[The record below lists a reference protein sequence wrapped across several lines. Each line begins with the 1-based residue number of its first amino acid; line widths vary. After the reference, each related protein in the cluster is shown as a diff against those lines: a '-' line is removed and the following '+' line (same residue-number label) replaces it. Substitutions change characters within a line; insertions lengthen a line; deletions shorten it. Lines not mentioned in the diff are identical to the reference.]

1 MFRRVS
7 FEAEIALG
15 SLPLSI
21 ELAPSW
27 IFDSPSEGVSESGVS
42 LGARFGW
49 YILGDPLTGL
59 FLKAHFAYEHYKS
72 TLFGNLDSDNP
83 GGTPAAVC
91 NDDSEDG
98 TCSVTAKSAIV
109 GLMIGNSLVLPG
121 DGGFALTGGI
131 GIGVALAD
139 PIDQRVDCTEAD
151 AAAGECDRIV
161 TRTLYDKTGRI
172 QLLGSLSLGVTF

>member
-1 MFRRVS
+1 
-7 FEAEIALG
+7 
-15 SLPLSI
+15 
-21 ELAPSW
+21 
-27 IFDSPSEGVSESGVS
+27 
-42 LGARFGW
+42 
-49 YILGDPLTGL
+49 
-59 FLKAHFAYEHYKS
+59 
-72 TLFGNLDSDNP
+72 
-83 GGTPAAVC
+83 
-91 NDDSEDG
+91 
-98 TCSVTAKSAIV
+98 
-109 GLMIGNSLVLPG
+109 MIGNSLVLPG